1 LSAAPGGRPWA
12 KQQATTVQFDALYR
26 LYASGNYDVVAK
38 QLVTVADLNLLNP
51 PKPVELRKWLG
62 AWDRT
67 KAAYLLELAL
77 ASGPISRS
85 AQIALLA
92 EGRLYVISRQAPI
105 GTSPQDDEFEV
116 VWHTAAIGQLE
127 EFVNWTT
134 ENLYLDTLDRRYTT
148 RPGGPKLTLD
158 PRF

>member
-1 LSAAPGGRPWA
+1 
-12 KQQATTVQFDALYR
+12 
-26 LYASGNYDVVAK
+26 
-38 QLVTVADLNLLNP
+38 
-51 PKPVELRKWLG
+51 

-67 KAAYLLELAL
+67 KAAYLLELAV

-158 PRF
+158 PRFAFQRAVATEQYCWRAPEGIKGALPAPPVSSNDVSGIGSNVYVDPSAPVSAGSARALT